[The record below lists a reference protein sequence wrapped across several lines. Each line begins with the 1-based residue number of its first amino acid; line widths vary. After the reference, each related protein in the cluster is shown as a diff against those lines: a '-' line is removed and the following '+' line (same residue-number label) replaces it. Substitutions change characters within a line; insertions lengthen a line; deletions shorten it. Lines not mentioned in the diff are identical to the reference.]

1 MPAVPRGH
9 LPLLYLCGGH
19 TWQTMSHSSPG
30 QGSRASSPESAV
42 ALGAPCPAPGASA
55 RTGSG
60 QAGGWR
66 RELSAQRRPEAKL
79 HGACRRKASPKG
91 MRRPRRCREPEA
103 RLRTPGEEKH
113 EGRARGQSDAGPGR
127 GAHRG
132 QAALGLLTAPAQE
145 AHLTAPPG
153 LRAARQDEQ
162 ERRLREEPPSA
173 RSRTAF
179 PRLPAAQCKAH
190 PLYPTNKRRC
200 CPESH
205 RAAAVRGALAKRA
218 DPTCVHATFPELR
231 SNSRGAVPPSSSA
244 TLRSQTQS
252 AAVPHQWWREL

>member
-42 ALGAPCPAPGASA
+42 ALGAPRPAPGASA
-55 RTGSG
+55 RTVSG
-60 QAGGWR
+60 QEGGWR

-113 EGRARGQSDAGPGR
+113 EGKAMRGRVGGLTGARRRSASSPLQRRKPTSLRRPGCAR
-127 GAHRG
+127 PARTSRSAACGRSRRRHGA
-132 QAALGLLTAPAQE
+132 
-145 AHLTAPPG
+145 APP
-153 LRAARQDEQ
+153 
-162 ERRLREEPPSA
+162 SH
-173 RSRTAF
+173 AF
-179 PRLPAAQCKAH
+179 PRPSAK
-190 PLYPTNKRRC
+190 PTLFIRRT
-200 CPESH
+200 S
-205 RAAAVRGALAKRA
+205 G
-218 DPTCVHATFPELR
+218 
-231 SNSRGAVPPSSSA
+231 GAVLNH
-244 TLRSQTQS
+244 TGQQR
-252 AAVPHQWWREL
+252 